1 MERLTQDQK
10 ILYSLADTLE
20 KTRNELDA
28 LRLIAIAT
36 AATLTAQNGASNA
49 FVAAMNT
56 VIESDVI
63 SSLNSPMSDDQLAM
77 RAQRI
82 KQLLPPHVV
91 QQLAL

>member
-36 AATLTAQNGASNA
+36 VATLTAQNGASNV
-49 FVAAMNT
+49 FVAAMNA

-63 SSLNSPMSDDQLAM
+63 SSLNSPMSDDQLAR